1 VKHAGNDAKTSDVVW
16 QPAIGE
22 SDRNGIAALVV
33 AAFTNTSVPLL
44 GSERA
49 VFVAVVLLGVI
60 MCSLGGVGRAP
71 MKYGWTHP
79 VTLFGIAIGT
89 IMLLLVAGVVLGQ
102 LTDQIGLMVFAAL
115 FAMKWAVGLAFVR

>member
-1 VKHAGNDAKTSDVVW
+1 
-16 QPAIGE
+16 
-22 SDRNGIAALVV
+22 
-33 AAFTNTSVPLL
+33 
-44 GSERA
+44 
-49 VFVAVVLLGVI
+49 
-60 MCSLGGVGRAP
+60 